1 MIITYNDIN
10 NIGEKLREGKYNLQ
24 VKYAPK
30 TAYKISYNISQ
41 LHLAYFKVNKDIRE
55 KFSSVEENE
64 DKYDEFQTYLN
75 EHTLEVSFKLLALEE
90 LGEKIDIENM
100 ELYRLM
106 IGDSSETN

>member
-1 MIITYNDIN
+1 MIVTYNDIN

-24 VKYAPK
+24 LKYAPK

-41 LHLAYFKVNKDIRE
+41 LYLAYFKVSKEIRE
-55 KFSSVEENE
+55 NFSSVEESE

-75 EHTLEVSFKLLALEE
+75 EHTLEVTFKTIALEE

-106 IGDSSETN
+106 IGDSNETN

>member
-1 MIITYNDIN
+1 MIVTYNDIN
-10 NIGEKLREGKYNLQ
+10 NIGGKLREGKYNLQ
-24 VKYAPK
+24 LKYTPK

-41 LHLAYFKVNKDIRE
+41 LSLAYFTVNKDVRE
-55 KFSSVEENE
+55 KFSAVEESE

-75 EHTLEVSFKLLALEE
+75 EHTLEVTFKTIALEE

-106 IGDSSETN
+106 IGDSNETI

>member
-1 MIITYNDIN
+1 MTVTYNDIN
-10 NIGEKLREGKYNLQ
+10 NIGGKLREGKYNLQ
-24 VKYAPK
+24 LKYAPK

-41 LHLAYFKVNKDIRE
+41 LYLAYFTVNKEIRE
-55 KFSSVEENE
+55 NFSSVEESE

-75 EHTLEVSFKLLALEE
+75 EHTLEVTFKTIALEE

-106 IGDSSETN
+106 IGDSNETI